1 MAGPTG
7 VNHASWRGSVPR
19 ARSNGSAQGR
29 PHRPRRMMS
38 PSNPEALMKR
48 SPRLAVPLLAA
59 GLGACM
65 DAPTAPVKP
74 PSPEHDASPSAAALD
89 PKAGLADAAH
99 HAPVGVTPPRGASPA
114 APGVAAAF
122 RSLAAA
128 ARSGD
133 AGAV

>member
-1 MAGPTG
+1 
-7 VNHASWRGSVPR
+7 
-19 ARSNGSAQGR
+19 
-29 PHRPRRMMS
+29 
-38 PSNPEALMKR
+38 MKR

-74 PSPEHDASPSAAALD
+74 PSPEHDASPSAAAFDL
-89 PKAGLADAAH
+89 KAGLADAADDAVIRVIPTLGDSH
-99 HAPVGVTPPRGASPA
+99 A
-114 APGVAAAF
+114 APAVAAAF

-133 AGAV
+133 AGAVRDAINQCNGSLNALVRSSPGTDPVEVAALQLVVLNAQLLYPAT